1 MRRFCRIL
9 AKCDFFSKRIKSFW
23 EHLQCLLVEKL
34 SQVGCPLQHVSEYLC
49 VCNTVPDPCYPCSIF
64 HCCSCVPDIILVIVL
79 TFSLLKP
86 IFNFQV
92 NTQQKWW
99 PLLNTTLYKDQSML
113 TLCGLISKGIVSHLH
128 VWSAQV

>member
-1 MRRFCRIL
+1 MSQNISVSVTQSLIL
-9 AKCDFFSKRIKSFW
+9 AT
-23 EHLQCLLVEKL
+23 LVAYFT
-34 SQVGCPLQHVSEYLC
+34 VVHV
-49 VCNTVPDPCYPCSIF
+49 F
-64 HCCSCVPDIILVIVL
+64 PDIILVIVL

-92 NTQQKWW
+92 NTQQKRW

-128 VWSAQV
+128 VWSAQVES